1 VSDIPQVRYFVIDSA
16 TGLSF
21 HNFFSKQDALEASMR
36 MEGDYHIGKEYVN
49 NNGTPAPFKEEEYH
63 G

>member
-1 VSDIPQVRYFVIDSA
+1 MSDTPRVRYFVIDST